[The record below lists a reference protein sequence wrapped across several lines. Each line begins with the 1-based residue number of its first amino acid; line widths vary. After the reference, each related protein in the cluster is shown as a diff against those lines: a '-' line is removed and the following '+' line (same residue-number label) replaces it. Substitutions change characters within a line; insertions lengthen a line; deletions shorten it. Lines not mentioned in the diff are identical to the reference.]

1 MKRLILGIALLTACQ
16 EMEKLPPMEGP
27 VPAPKQ
33 PPQVFQLTA
42 PEATTYLT
50 RLAPMLAGRVLND
63 EETGRIAQ
71 EPTTAVRA
79 IVDAWT
85 KAPYF
90 KRAARDLIS
99 QKLLVSGESGGIDF
113 DLPGNLAE
121 YIVANNLPYAALLTA
136 DYCVDGTGNKRACD
150 TGAPFAAG
158 VLGTR
163 AYLASRAGR
172 FNLTRS
178 STMMLAFAC
187 SRYPMDVEM
196 QPRVEREQLI
206 NMFQAESLAE
216 QTEQRATSG
225 FGNGEQCYTCHGQF
239 AAHAQVFVR
248 FDETGAYQ
256 ANASGLQDTGSGAE
270 LGRSVDG
277 LYASH
282 FHDAGQAASERS
294 QMMGT
299 DVANLAD
306 AAKVLAQS
314 SQFLACGAR
323 NLVEYVL
330 AVDGSTRVD
339 ENTLYAIADA
349 ARAVAAEP
357 TLATIA
363 VETFSSSRIVRS
375 IVPKEATP

>member
-1 MKRLILGIALLTACQ
+1 
-16 EMEKLPPMEGP
+16 
-27 VPAPKQ
+27 
-33 PPQVFQLTA
+33 
-42 PEATTYLT
+42 
-50 RLAPMLAGRVLND
+50 
-63 EETGRIAQ
+63 
-71 EPTTAVRA
+71 
-79 IVDAWT
+79 
-85 KAPYF
+85 
-90 KRAARDLIS
+90 
-99 QKLLVSGESGGIDF
+99 
-113 DLPGNLAE
+113 
-121 YIVANNLPYAALLTA
+121 
-136 DYCVDGTGNKRACD
+136 
-150 TGAPFAAG
+150 
-158 VLGTR
+158 
-163 AYLASRAGR
+163 
-172 FNLTRS
+172 
-178 STMMLAFAC
+178 
-187 SRYPMDVEM
+187 
-196 QPRVEREQLI
+196 
-206 NMFQAESLAE
+206 
-216 QTEQRATSG
+216 
-225 FGNGEQCYTCHGQF
+225 
-239 AAHAQVFVR
+239 
-248 FDETGAYQ
+248 
-256 ANASGLQDTGSGAE
+256 
-270 LGRSVDG
+270 